1 MSNTNTKQMRIAEL
15 ADYEKSLLSN
25 GYSKLENVSSEKDL
39 QPHQYFVKLG
49 TANPNSFDGDKIA
62 TVILRIR

>member
-1 MSNTNTKQMRIAEL
+1 MCIAEL
-15 ADYEKSLLSN
+15 ADFERSLLSN
-25 GYSKLENVSSEKDL
+25 AFSKLENVSSEKDL

-62 TVILRIR
+62 TVTLRIS